1 MCASCIICTI
11 VGILGPLSG
20 VLRSMLMIFLF
31 KNTTFCACSN
41 AQANTYITVTLFRRL
56 EEKKSEG
63 SNLIKKTKVKSCRDI
78 DK

>member
-11 VGILGPLSG
+11 AGILGPLSG
-20 VLRSMLMIFLF
+20 VLRSMLMIFLV

-41 AQANTYITVTLFRRL
+41 AQANTYITVTLFHRL

-63 SNLIKKTKVKSCRDI
+63 EQFDQKQK
-78 DK
+78 